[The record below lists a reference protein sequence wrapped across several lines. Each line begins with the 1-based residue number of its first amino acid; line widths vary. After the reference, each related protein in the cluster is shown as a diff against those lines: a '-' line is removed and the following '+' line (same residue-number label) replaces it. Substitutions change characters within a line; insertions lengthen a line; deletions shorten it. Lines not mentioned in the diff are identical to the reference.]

1 MTMAAGRK
9 STVAKRG
16 ATNAHR
22 GRAPIKVA
30 RPKTKVRALPK
41 TPKQKVAKKAAR
53 GRTQPRR
60 ASSSRTP
67 IQIAPAIAAQIET
80 LAQELGE
87 IREIRAELKDLRGLI
102 EVLTSMV
109 AGLMATERPHDD
121 NPEREVMSEEHQAP
135 VEDAVEP
142 DTTGDLNIP
151 ETAESMPSDL

>member
-1 MTMAAGRK
+1 M
-9 STVAKRG
+9 
-16 ATNAHR
+16 
-22 GRAPIKVA
+22 KVV

-53 GRTQPRR
+53 GRTQSRR

-67 IQIAPAIAAQIET
+67 TQMDPTIAAQIET
-80 LAQELGE
+80 LAQDLAE

-109 AGLMATERPHDD
+109 AGLMATQPPQDD
-121 NPEREVMSEEHQAP
+121 NPEQEVMSEEHQPP

-142 DTTGDLNIP
+142 DATGDLHIP
-151 ETAESMPSDL
+151 ETAESMPSDF